1 MARAMS
7 RWERL
12 GEAAHE
18 LWAEYTWI
26 TRGATMLLVAACVF
40 GMVVA
45 GAGDDACVF
54 GQALCVLPVQWQK
67 ALASDAFRTLIAL
80 VIALAV
86 AIHLKERQIEGKLD
100 GTQHYDIGR
109 ALAYGYFSNFLVPAL
124 LIARAEGQQLH
135 VIRPTDVDDLERFS
149 RQTWPKIRSHTDTL
163 STDRAYQGSLGVPLK
178 RSILVLSSLRS
189 GSGASAQ
196 RQLFDFPSTLFTL
209 HDYYDT
215 WNQWLREEGRPEIAA
230 SRIRELQERQIDAFF
245 GHLAKLSRSEIGL
258 ASVSELNLTLAE
270 LGALFEQQ
278 FRSMTPDELRSEL
291 GLAG

>member
-1 MARAMS
+1 MVPSSTQPLPDRVAR
-7 RWERL
+7 
-12 GEAAHE
+12 
-18 LWAEYTWI
+18 T
-26 TRGATMLLVAACVF
+26 
-40 GMVVA
+40 
-45 GAGDDACVF
+45 
-54 GQALCVLPVQWQK
+54 
-67 ALASDAFRTLIAL
+67 
-80 VIALAV
+80 
-86 AIHLKERQIEGKLD
+86 
-100 GTQHYDIGR
+100 IGR
-109 ALAYGYFSNFLVPAL
+109 AGSWLPTSSSAAVSTASPVATRDR
-124 LIARAEGQQLH
+124 IAFCA
-135 VIRPTDVDDLERFS
+135 
-149 RQTWPKIRSHTDTL
+149 
-163 STDRAYQGSLGVPLK
+163 SLPNAAIAGAAATSVAC
-178 RSILVLSSLRS
+178 S